1 MAEERAKEAGGDSKN
16 GDSNDEVFPG
26 VNDSKGKTKV
36 EFPSS
41 SLSSTE
47 LRSCDELNER
57 SDESDAKEGPEET
70 TPLSEWEDP
79 MAVELEKLLIPN
91 IKKATLTAM
100 KKIVECGF
108 TEEQAEWAVLNSGI
122 SKQKPGWYI
131 RYKVAL
137 GTAKGLQYIP
147 RDIKAANILLM
158 EDFEPQNSQSSPM
171 DDTLSTTITTSAT
184 HIDIENSYYL
194 HSSDGTGTSLVGT
207 PLVGIDNYTSWAL
220 AMTMA
225 LRGRN
230 KFCFVDGTLAMPDV
244 SHLDHTRW
252 QRDAATVW
260 SDLKYRFFTANG
272 PRIFELERRIAT
284 LRQNETSIAAYH
296 TMLCSLR
303 DELNLLD
310 PPPKCSCSA
319 RTAYVTQTESR
330 CLFQFLM
337 GLRETYSQARSQLL
351 LNSVLPTVKGA
362 YALLL
367 QDEKQRT
374 LDHLGTSTD
383 VAALQAATQ
392 NSNMSANFQHDFHN
406 LTGTSFTPPM
416 PNNFQTP
423 VIPQQ
428 ATTQFASQQHPFHM
442 LPNNSHA
449 NVATQPRFGNNRS
462 KPRCTH
468 CGILGHTQQVC
479 YKLHGYPPGHKYFK
493 KGNTVGNPPTVP
505 PSPSNSS
512 EPITTET
519 IQQLLRLLREVK
531 EPKANL
537 VGKSHALTST
547 FDYSNTWV
555 IDTGAT
561 DHNANHEADLSP
573 LCSSKTTLDQTTGKG
588 NWFTKQT
595 IKFLLPVILYAYVL
609 YVVVAGKDD

>member
-1 MAEERAKEAGGDSKN
+1 MAE
-16 GDSNDEVFPG
+16 
-26 VNDSKGKTKV
+26 
-36 EFPSS
+36 
-41 SLSSTE
+41 
-47 LRSCDELNER
+47 
-57 SDESDAKEGPEET
+57 
-70 TPLSEWEDP
+70 
-79 MAVELEKLLIPN
+79 
-91 IKKATLTAM
+91 
-100 KKIVECGF
+100 
-108 TEEQAEWAVLNSGI
+108 
-122 SKQKPGWYI
+122 
-131 RYKVAL
+131 
-137 GTAKGLQYIP
+137 
-147 RDIKAANILLM
+147 
-158 EDFEPQNSQSSPM
+158 NSQSSPM

-184 HIDIENSYYL
+184 HIDIENPYYL
-194 HSSDGTGTSLVGT
+194 HSSGGTGTSLVGT

-230 KFCFVDGTLAMPDV
+230 KFCFVYGTLVMPDV
-244 SHLDHTRW
+244 SHPDHARW
-252 QRDAATVW
+252 Q
-260 SDLKYRFFTANG
+260 
-272 PRIFELERRIAT
+272 
-284 LRQNETSIAAYH
+284 
-296 TMLCSLR
+296 R

-319 RTAYVTQTESR
+319 RTAYVTQIER
-330 CLFQFLM
+330 RRLFQFLM
-337 GLRETYSQARSQLL
+337 GLRETYSQARNQLL

-374 LDHLGTSTD
+374 LDHLGTSIN

-392 NSNMSANFQHDFHN
+392 NSNMSANFRHDFHN

-416 PNNFQTP
+416 PNNFQTL

-442 LPNNSHA
+442 MPNNSHA
-449 NVATQPRFGNNRS
+449 NVTTQPRFGNNRS

-493 KGNTVGNPPTVP
+493 KGNTAGNPPTVP

-519 IQQLLRLLREVK
+519 IQQLLRLLLEVK

-537 VGKSHALTST
+537 VGPFNEERDWSGL
-547 FDYSNTWV
+547 
-555 IDTGAT
+555 
-561 DHNANHEADLSP
+561 
-573 LCSSKTTLDQTTGKG
+573 
-588 NWFTKQT
+588 
-595 IKFLLPVILYAYVL
+595 
-609 YVVVAGKDD
+609 

>member
-1 MAEERAKEAGGDSKN
+1 MAE
-16 GDSNDEVFPG
+16 
-26 VNDSKGKTKV
+26 
-36 EFPSS
+36 
-41 SLSSTE
+41 
-47 LRSCDELNER
+47 
-57 SDESDAKEGPEET
+57 
-70 TPLSEWEDP
+70 
-79 MAVELEKLLIPN
+79 
-91 IKKATLTAM
+91 
-100 KKIVECGF
+100 
-108 TEEQAEWAVLNSGI
+108 
-122 SKQKPGWYI
+122 
-131 RYKVAL
+131 
-137 GTAKGLQYIP
+137 
-147 RDIKAANILLM
+147 
-158 EDFEPQNSQSSPM
+158 NSQSSPM

-184 HIDIENSYYL
+184 HIDIENPYYL
-194 HSSDGTGTSLVGT
+194 HSFDGTGTSLVGT

-244 SHLDHTRW
+244 SHPDHARW
-252 QRDAATVW
+252 QRVNNIVMSWILNSIHPSLAHTVLYAPDAATVCLW
-260 SDLKYRFFTANG
+260 
-272 PRIFELERRIAT
+272 
-284 LRQNETSIAAYH
+284 
-296 TMLCSLR
+296 

-319 RTAYVTQTESR
+319 RTAYVTQTER
-330 CLFQFLM
+330 MRLFQFFM

-383 VAALQAATQ
+383 VAALQATTQ

-468 CGILGHTQQVC
+468 CGILAHTQQVC

-493 KGNTVGNPPTVP
+493 KGNTAGNPPTVP

-519 IQQLLRLLREVK
+519 IQQLLRLLRVVK
-531 EPKANL
+531 
-537 VGKSHALTST
+537 
-547 FDYSNTWV
+547 
-555 IDTGAT
+555 
-561 DHNANHEADLSP
+561 
-573 LCSSKTTLDQTTGKG
+573 
-588 NWFTKQT
+588 
-595 IKFLLPVILYAYVL
+595 
-609 YVVVAGKDD
+609 